1 MGGNQYTISEFY
13 QGVLYRMYE
22 EGYKEN
28 NRRKIFKEDGLNW
41 PKLLLSGKVLWTVLA
56 FSMNYG
62 IAERKIAE
70 RNFEKIYSFLPDI
83 SVFLNGIDAQP
94 LITLLLLWFLGKYYK
109 ISDAGIR
116 DRRKR
121 FTVEMLTLIASISL
135 FTGTAIYRYE
145 SLDILFLGGIQC
157 VKSFIIAGGYYLFFQ
172 KLFTIMTNVYEK
184 LMDNRKNG
192 PVIYFFERKYVG
204 LFVFITLLILWGG
217 TLFVYYPAFF
227 MGDTEDILYM
237 AFNYPTG
244 LADAV
249 LLPRE
254 DVYLTNHHPILYT
267 GFIRIIMDIV
277 RKFGGGDACAIF
289 ICAIVQCVVSAG
301 ILSYSCIY
309 CAREL
314 KKPRAAMFALIFWTI
329 CPWVSKY
336 AIMISKDTLFAGFI
350 LLFGVNLHG
359 LLNSENNS
367 VKKIKHSFSVLLS
380 ALMVLLLRKNGLYI
394 VEFTFVS
401 LLFLYRK
408 YWKRWFVYIVL
419 TVLIQFGFSN
429 IILPAAEIANGSIRE
444 ALSIPFQQTARYI
457 QRHGDEVTEQEREAI
472 NAVLQYDVLA
482 EIYSSDISDPVKGT
496 FRIDTDNEKLINYF
510 KVWFAMFWKHPE
522 TYAAATISNYYGYF
536 YPVVNDIQKLYRTSV
551 GSMYNAGR
559 DGYFEFSNIY
569 DEVHVWLRDWC
580 SLYDMIWMKM
590 PVVNIFMTSA
600 FYVWMVL
607 FGWLM
612 KLGRGDKRG
621 FAFML
626 VFGWVTLTALAGPC
640 NAIDYERYIYP
651 LILGYPII
659 LGVLF
664 YEE

>member
-1 MGGNQYTISEFY
+1 
-13 QGVLYRMYE
+13 MYE

-41 PKLLLSGKVLWTVLA
+41 QKLLLSGKALWTVLA
-56 FSMNYG
+56 FSMDYG
-62 IAERKIAE
+62 IVERKIAE

-83 SVFLNGIDAQP
+83 SAFLNGIDAQP
-94 LITLLLLWFLGKYYK
+94 LITLLLLWFLVKYYK
-109 ISDAGIR
+109 ISNADIE
-116 DRRKR
+116 DRKKR
-121 FTVEMLTLIASISL
+121 FIVKMLTLIASISL
-135 FTGTAIYRYE
+135 FTGIAIYKYK
-145 SLDILFLGGIQC
+145 SLDILFLGGMQC
-157 VKSFIIAGGYYLFFQ
+157 VKSFIIVGGYYLFFQ
-172 KLFTIMTNVYEK
+172 KLFTIMTNAYEK
-184 LMDNRKNG
+184 LMNNQKNCS
-192 PVIYFFERKYVG
+192 VSYFFERKYVG

-277 RKFGGGDACAIF
+277 RKFGGGDVCSIF
-289 ICAIVQCVVSAG
+289 ICAIVQCVVSAS

-314 KKPRAAMFALIFWTI
+314 KKPYAAMFALIFWTI

-336 AIMISKDTLFAGFI
+336 TIMISKDTLFAGFI

-359 LLNSENNS
+359 LLSSENNS
-367 VKKIKHSFSVLLS
+367 VKKIKHSFGVLLS

-429 IILPAAEIANGSIRE
+429 IILPAAGIADGSIRE

-482 EIYSSDISDPVKGT
+482 QIYSSDISDPVKGT

-600 FYVWMVL
+600 FYVWVVL

-626 VFGWVTLTALAGPC
+626 VFGWTTLTALAGPC

>member
-1 MGGNQYTISEFY
+1 
-13 QGVLYRMYE
+13 MYE
-22 EGYKEN
+22 EEYKKS
-28 NRRKIFKEDGLNW
+28 NRKRIFKEEGLNQQ
-41 PKLLLSGKVLWTVLA
+41 KVLLLGKVLWTVLA

-62 IAERKIAE
+62 IVEREIAE
-70 RNFEKIYSFLPDI
+70 KNFEKIYSFLPDI

-94 LITLLLLWFLGKYYK
+94 LTTLFLLWFLIKYYK
-109 ISDAGIR
+109 ISDVGVGY
-116 DRRKR
+116 RKER
-121 FTVEMLTLIASISL
+121 FTVEMLTLIASITL
-135 FTGTAIYRYE
+135 FTGTAIYKYG
-145 SLDILFLGGIQC
+145 SLDILFLGKMQC
-157 VKSFIIAGGYYLFFQ
+157 VKSFIIVGGYYLFFQ
-172 KLFTIMTNVYEK
+172 KLFTIMTTAYKK
-184 LMDNRKNG
+184 LMNNRKNC
-192 PVIYFFERKYVG
+192 PAIHFFERKYVG
-204 LFVFITLLILWGG
+204 LFVFIALLVVWGA
-217 TLFVYYPAFF
+217 TLFIYYPAFF

-244 LADAV
+244 LTHTV
-249 LLPRE
+249 LLPKKG
-254 DVYLTNHHPILYT
+254 VYLTNHHPVLYT
-267 GFIRIIMDIV
+267 GFIRIVMDIV
-277 RKFGGGDACAIF
+277 RKLGGGDTCSVF
-289 ICAIVQCVVSAG
+289 ICAVVQCVVSAS

-314 KKPRAAMFALIFWTI
+314 KRPYAAMFALIFWVI

-359 LLNSENNS
+359 LLNSANNC
-367 VKKIKHSFSVLLS
+367 VKKIKHSFGVLLP
-380 ALMVLLLRKNGLYI
+380 ALMILLLRKNGLYI

-408 YWKRWFVYIVL
+408 YWKQWFVYIAL
-419 TVLIQFGFSN
+419 IVLIQFGFSN
-429 IILPAAEIANGSIRE
+429 IILPAAGIADGSVRE

-457 QRHGDEVTEQEREAI
+457 QRHGDKVTEQEREAI

-482 EIYSSDISDPVKGT
+482 KIYSSDVSDPVKDT
-496 FRIDTDNEKLINYF
+496 FRIDADNEDLINYF
-510 KVWFAMFWKHPE
+510 KVWFAMFWKHPG

-536 YPVVNDIQKLYRTSV
+536 YPVVNDVQKLYRASV

-569 DEVHVWLRDWC
+569 DEVHVWLRDLC
-580 SLYDMIWMKM
+580 SLYDMVWMKM
-590 PVVNIFMTSA
+590 PVINILMTSA
-600 FYVWMVL
+600 FYVWVVL
-607 FGWLM
+607 AGWLI

-621 FAFML
+621 FAFMF
-626 VFGWVTLTALAGPC
+626 VFGMTTLTALAGPC

-651 LILGYPII
+651 LILGFPII